1 MTLLELITKAASG
14 DNLTDSESEYPV
26 TLNPDHI
33 LQNLKPKQ
41 EDGDPLSLVCPVT
54 GWQVSQT
61 DSQLIDL
68 VGKFSNNLKQKLKD
82 TNKFDR
88 NAFFE
93 ILDPFL
99 EKVLQI
105 IEISVGVSRKHRK
118 YTEVLIENAGTFLGK
133 DVTSL
138 ILEACVALN
147 LWELVKCMIICG
159 IVDHSCYSK
168 LIFNL
173 LLKRRSDLVCLCIK
187 HAPVLH
193 VDELVCILKYFL
205 CPPKDALDSM
215 ITVSKELESQGM
227 SAITKASDKNLT
239 EKEVGVARD
248 AAILLM
254 VAYDGF
260 TISELCLHH
269 MLAVANIDEVM
280 LSSAISKL
288 NGEEMAS
295 FLSYLEK
302 WLKKYEKFPQACPC
316 PQGSSMLGL
325 WACDLVPKLEDVVRC
340 LSLVLDTNFSSLV
353 LHPEFHRQLTS
364 MHGLVSSL
372 AAEARLCCSL
382 DNTIESLMNASQSC
396 VL

>member
-105 IEISVGVSRKHRK
+105 IGISVGVSRKHRK

-133 DVTSL
+133 DVMSL

-215 ITVSKELESQGM
+215 VTVSKELESQGM

-269 MLAVANIDEVM
+269 LLAVANIDEVM

>member
-26 TLNPDHI
+26 TLNLDHI

-105 IEISVGVSRKHRK
+105 IGISVGVSRKHRK

-173 LLKRRSDLVCLCIK
+173 LLKRRSDLVSLCIK

-260 TISELCLHH
+260 IISELCLHH
-269 MLAVANIDEVM
+269 LLAVANIDEVM